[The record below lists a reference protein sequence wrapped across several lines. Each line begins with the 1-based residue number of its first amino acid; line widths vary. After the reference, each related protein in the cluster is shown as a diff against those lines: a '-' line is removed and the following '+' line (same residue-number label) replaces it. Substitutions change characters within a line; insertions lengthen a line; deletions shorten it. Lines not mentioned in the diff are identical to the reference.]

1 MRRIVAA
8 VAAVCA
14 VTLAGG
20 QPAQAITG
28 SAAPDSEH
36 PYVGLIALFDATG
49 THVQQCTGS
58 LLTDKVFLT
67 ARHCLR
73 IGDQG
78 TPASAARIWFEQD
91 AATGYDEGSGAP
103 APSGFPRRGGVTA
116 TTLLEYG
123 PQNREPENYDVGLV
137 ILDAPVTDAYPGLTG
152 YASLAGA
159 GTLEAY
165 DRGGSVVTVS
175 GYGASD
181 AKGSPPQYAG
191 GGSRLEADT
200 TIVGL
205 NTEQT
210 GPDHAQLAAD
220 AGGGACVG
228 DSGGPLLPAGTDA
241 IAAVVSSGLAAC
253 RGPFLAYRTDTQPVV
268 DWVLANAGSE
278 AAEIRVVPVAA

>member
-8 VAAVCA
+8 LAAACA

-20 QPAQAITG
+20 PPAQAITG

-73 IGDQG
+73 VDDQG
-78 TPASAARIWFEQD
+78 TLASSARIWFEQD
-91 AATGYDEGSGAP
+91 AAAGYVEGSGVP
-103 APSGFPRRGGVTA
+103 APSGFPGRGGVTA

-123 PQNREPENYDVGLV
+123 PETRGPEKYDVGLV
-137 ILDAPVTDAYPGLTG
+137 ILDAPVTDAYPDLTE

-181 AKGSPPQYAG
+181 AEGSPPQYAG
-191 GGSRLEADT
+191 GGSRLETDT

-210 GPDHAQLAAD
+210 GSDHVELAAD

-241 IAAVVSSGLAAC
+241 IAAVVSSGLAVC
-253 RGPFLAYRTDTQPVV
+253 KGPFLAYRTDTQPVV
-268 DWVLANAGSE
+268 DWVRANAGTE
-278 AAEIRVVPVAA
+278 ADEIAVAPVAP

>member
-8 VAAVCA
+8 LAAACA

-20 QPAQAITG
+20 PPAQAITG

-73 IGDQG
+73 VDDQG
-78 TPASAARIWFEQD
+78 TLASSARIWFEQD
-91 AATGYDEGSGAP
+91 AAAGYVEGSGTP
-103 APSGFPRRGGVTA
+103 TPSGFPGRGGVTA

-123 PQNREPENYDVGLV
+123 PETRGPEKYDVGLV
-137 ILDAPVTDAYPGLTG
+137 ILDAPVTDAYPDLTE

-181 AKGSPPQYAG
+181 AEGSPPQYAG
-191 GGSRLEADT
+191 GGSRLETDT

-210 GPDHAQLAAD
+210 GSDHVELAAD

-241 IAAVVSSGLAAC
+241 IAAVVSSGLAVC
-253 RGPFLAYRTDTQPVV
+253 KGPFLAYRTDTQPVV
-268 DWVLANAGSE
+268 DWVRANAGTE
-278 AAEIRVVPVAA
+278 ADEIAVVPVAP

>member
-8 VAAVCA
+8 LAAACA
-14 VTLAGG
+14 VTLASGP
-20 QPAQAITG
+20 PAQAITG

-67 ARHCLR
+67 ARHCLTVD
-73 IGDQG
+73 DQG
-78 TPASAARIWFEQD
+78 TLASSARIWFEQD
-91 AATGYDEGSGAP
+91 AAEGYVEGSGAP
-103 APSGFPRRGGVTA
+103 TPSGFPGRGGVTA

-123 PQNREPENYDVGLV
+123 PETRGPEKYDVGLV
-137 ILDAPVTDAYPGLTG
+137 ILDAPVTDAYPDLTE

-165 DRGGSVVTVS
+165 DRVGSVVTVS

-181 AKGSPPQYAG
+181 AEGSPPQYAG
-191 GGSRLEADT
+191 GGSRLETDT

-210 GPDHAQLAAD
+210 GPDHVELAAD
-220 AGGGACVG
+220 GGGGACVG

-241 IAAVVSSGLAAC
+241 IAAVVSSGLAVC
-253 RGPFLAYRTDTQPVV
+253 KGPFLAYRTDTQPVV
-268 DWVLANAGSE
+268 DWVRANAGTE
-278 AAEIRVVPVAA
+278 ADEIAVVPVTP

>member
-1 MRRIVAA
+1 MRRIIAA
-8 VAAVCA
+8 LAAACA

-20 QPAQAITG
+20 PPAQAITG

-58 LLTDKVFLT
+58 LLTDQVFLT

-73 IGDQG
+73 VDEQG
-78 TPASAARIWFEQD
+78 TLASSARIWFEQD
-91 AATGYDEGSGAP
+91 AAAGYVEGSGTP
-103 APSGFPRRGGVTA
+103 TPSGFPGRGGVKA

-123 PQNREPENYDVGLV
+123 PETRGPEKYDVGLV
-137 ILDAPVTDAYPGLTG
+137 ILDAPVTDAYPDLTE

-181 AKGSPPQYAG
+181 AEGSPPQYAG
-191 GGSRLEADT
+191 GGSRLETDT

-210 GPDHAQLAAD
+210 GSDHVELAAD

-241 IAAVVSSGLAAC
+241 IAAVVSSGLAVC
-253 RGPFLAYRTDTQPVV
+253 KGPFLAYRTDTQPVV
-268 DWVLANAGSE
+268 DWVRANAGTE
-278 AAEIRVVPVAA
+278 ADEIAVVPVAP

>member
-8 VAAVCA
+8 VAAACA
-14 VTLAGG
+14 VMLAGG

-78 TPASAARIWFEQD
+78 TPASSARIWFEQD
-91 AATGYDEGSGAP
+91 AAAGYVEGSGVP
-103 APSGFPRRGGVTA
+103 TPSGFPRRGGVTA

-181 AKGSPPQYAG
+181 AEGSPPQYAG

-205 NTEQT
+205 NTQQT
-210 GPDHAQLAAD
+210 GSDHVELAAD
-220 AGGGACVG
+220 AGGACVG

>member
-8 VAAVCA
+8 LAAACA
-14 VTLAGG
+14 VTLASGP
-20 QPAQAITG
+20 PAQAITG

-73 IGDQG
+73 VDDQG
-78 TPASAARIWFEQD
+78 TLASSARIWFEQD
-91 AATGYDEGSGAP
+91 AAAGYVEGSGAP
-103 APSGFPRRGGVTA
+103 TPSGFPGRGGVTA

-123 PQNREPENYDVGLV
+123 PQTRGPEKYDVGLV
-137 ILDAPVTDAYPGLTG
+137 ILDAPVTDAYPDLTE

-165 DRGGSVVTVS
+165 DRVGSVVTVS

-181 AKGSPPQYAG
+181 AEGSPPQYAG
-191 GGSRLEADT
+191 GGSRLETDT

-210 GPDHAQLAAD
+210 GPDHVELAAD
-220 AGGGACVG
+220 GGGGACVG

-241 IAAVVSSGLAAC
+241 IAAVVSSGLAVC

-268 DWVLANAGSE
+268 DWIRANAGTE
-278 AAEIRVVPVAA
+278 AVEIAVVPVAA

>member
-123 PQNREPENYDVGLV
+123 PQNREPENYDVG
-137 ILDAPVTDAYPGLTG
+137 
-152 YASLAGA
+152 
-159 GTLEAY
+159 TLEAY

-253 RGPFLAYRTDTQPVV
+253 RGPFVAYRTDTQPVV

>member
-8 VAAVCA
+8 LAAACA

-20 QPAQAITG
+20 PPAQAITG

-73 IGDQG
+73 VDEQG
-78 TPASAARIWFEQD
+78 TLASSARIWFEQD
-91 AATGYDEGSGAP
+91 AAAGYVEGSGVP
-103 APSGFPRRGGVTA
+103 TPSGFPGRGGVTA

-123 PQNREPENYDVGLV
+123 PQTRGPEKYDVGLV
-137 ILDAPVTDAYPGLTG
+137 ILDAPVTDDYPDLTE

-181 AKGSPPQYAG
+181 AEGSPPQYAG
-191 GGSRLEADT
+191 GGSRLETDT

-210 GPDHAQLAAD
+210 GSDHVELAAD

-228 DSGGPLLPAGTDA
+228 DSGGPLLPAGTDV
-241 IAAVVSSGLAAC
+241 IAAVVSSGLAVC
-253 RGPFLAYRTDTQPVV
+253 KGPFLAYRTDTQPVV
-268 DWVLANAGSE
+268 DWVRANAGTE
-278 AAEIRVVPVAA
+278 ADEIAVVPVAP